1 MRKSLVLALVCAFH
15 ALTLLPS
22 EHLHARSASDPRS
35 ANIIHRHLAVH
46 ARAIPHGVALDH
58 AEDAQTRWLGAM
70 FVASVPFELAPVE
83 LAGAV
88 PVLAPPADDTRPW
101 PRLRERARPT
111 HGPPRRTPGLRA
123 PPPTLL
129 PR

>member
-1 MRKSLVLALVCAFH
+1 MLALVCAFH

-22 EHLHARSASDPRS
+22 EHLHARSASGPRS

-46 ARAIPHGVALDH
+46 ARAIPQGAALDH
-58 AEDAQTRWLGAM
+58 AADAPARWLGAV
-70 FVASVPFELAPVE
+70 FVASIPFELAPVD

-88 PVLAPPADDTRPW
+88 PVLAPPAEDTRPS

-111 HGPPRRTPGLRA
+111 HGPPRRVPGLRA